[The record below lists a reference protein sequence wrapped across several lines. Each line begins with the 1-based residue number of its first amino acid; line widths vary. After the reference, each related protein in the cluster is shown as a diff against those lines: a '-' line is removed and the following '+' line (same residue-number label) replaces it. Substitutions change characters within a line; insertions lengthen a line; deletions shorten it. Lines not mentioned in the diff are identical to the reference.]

1 MLAVGTWGPIVAWP
15 GIDFPGT
22 LAEGRS
28 GTLREGGALFQK
40 HQTLWN
46 SVPRPMPHTLVRTLL
61 PATPRRDPLLLPE
74 LLGTGLCLG
83 ALQVKGKAIFIQT

>member
-1 MLAVGTWGPIVAWP
+1 
-15 GIDFPGT
+15 
-22 LAEGRS
+22 
-28 GTLREGGALFQK
+28 
-40 HQTLWN
+40 
-46 SVPRPMPHTLVRTLL
+46 MPHTLVCTLL